1 MHADYG
7 PPKYPISEPL
17 GDRRPMAIRHDP
29 HLLVDQIER
38 LIQVDVGRNISALF
52 DAARGGLW
60 GAASALVNARS
71 SRVGLIT
78 GFYVPQ
84 GTPPAAET
92 DGPLGAA
99 LLAKALAS
107 VGIPCRLATDEPCR
121 GACAAALARAG
132 APEVVIAIVAVGAP
146 LDPLIEA
153 WRRAGITHAIS
164 IERCGRSADG
174 APRNMRAQD
183 IGSYTAP
190 LDDLFVAGPWETIAV
205 GDGGNEIGMGAIS
218 RSLIARCVTHGETI
232 ACVTPAQHLIVAGV
246 SNWGAYALIGALA
259 ALRDDWHRPLLGCLD
274 ETLHRAVLEA
284 MIEHGP
290 AVDGVSRLRAL
301 TVDNLDIATHNRVLR
316 MIRNLV
322 EQGHAI

>member
-1 MHADYG
+1 
-7 PPKYPISEPL
+7 
-17 GDRRPMAIRHDP
+17 MASWLDP
-29 HLLVDQIER
+29 QALVDQIER
-38 LIQVDVGRNISALF
+38 LVQIDVGRNITALF
-52 DAARGGLW
+52 GAARGGLR
-60 GAASALVNARS
+60 GAATALVSARS
-71 SRVGLIT
+71 GRVGLIT
-78 GFYVPQ
+78 GFYVPE

-99 LLAKALAS
+99 LLAKALGA

-121 GACAAALARAG
+121 GACAAALVGAG
-132 APEVVIAIVAVGAP
+132 ARDVPIDIIALGAP
-146 LDPLIEA
+146 LAPLIET

-174 APRNMRAQD
+174 APRNMRGQD

-218 RSLIARCVTHGETI
+218 RSLIARHVDHGETI

-259 ALRDDWHRPLLGCLD
+259 ALHEDWRRTLLACLD
-274 ETLHRAVLEA
+274 ETLDRIVLEA
-284 MIEHGP
+284 MIEQGP
-290 AVDGVSRLRAL
+290 AVDGVSRQPTL
-301 TVDNLDIATHNRVLR
+301 TVDNLDIATHHQVLR
-316 MIRNLV
+316 KIRTLV
-322 EQGHAI
+322 EHGHEL